1 MQRVAL
7 MESNRVVSSQIYS
20 SSQGCKFIDFNPG
33 SFHEYKRKQQAN
45 HSYAN
50 ICIRPLTRVKGL
62 AKFRRSITF
71 YQPQTFTF
79 YGKNE
84 SKFNITI
91 RVTKLKRGCN
101 LTPTHLQP
109 SLTRLTTTTKHITR
123 QLQPYKSSAAHKH
136 V

>member
-20 SSQGCKFIDFNPG
+20 SSQGCKFIDFDPS
-33 SFHEYKRKQQAN
+33 SFNEYKRKQQAN

-84 SKFNITI
+84 SKFNTTI
-91 RVTKLKRGCN
+91 RITKLKHGRN
-101 LTPTHLQP
+101 LTSTHFQP
-109 SLTRLTTTTKHITR
+109 SLIHLTTTTKHLTR
-123 QLQPYKSSAAHKH
+123 QIQPYKSKAAHKH